1 MKQKRFKE
9 PKYLIQIDAEYSKV
23 ELIVI
28 HLYTFETI
36 CNKIFITYW
45 TEVYSHKSKRK
56 VLFEMFESF
65 NEFDKIFDTNDLAQI
80 YYDEFKTQFEPY
92 YNNLRC
98 KNVYTNLTQKR
109 DNIQSGTS
117 DIRYFNK
124 SSENW
129 RHS

>member
-9 PKYLIQIDAEYSKV
+9 PKYLIQIDTKYSKV

-80 YYDEFKTQFEPY
+80 YYDEFKIKFEPY

-117 DIRYFNK
+117 DIRYFTK

-129 RHS
+129 RYS